1 MQGVPKPVV
10 LAILDGFGI
19 ARATRGNAI
28 RAARAP
34 HLTTIEQYFPFTALQ
49 ASGVAVGLP
58 WGEVGNS
65 EVGHMTIGAGRV
77 LYQHLVRILNA
88 LEDGSF
94 HKNSAFLKVIAH
106 AKAKGSAIHLL
117 GLVSTGSVHSSL
129 EHLYALLD
137 LVAEPDSPKAY
148 LHVITD
154 GRDAPLEEAGAL
166 VAELQAKIA
175 ARYPTAAIASL
186 IGRFYAM
193 DRDQQWD
200 RVQKTYELLTS
211 ARGIPFTD
219 PADYLRQSYRRG
231 TSDEFI
237 EPACLGRDGA
247 PVGRIKAGDG
257 LIMFNFREDSMR
269 EMASAF
275 AERDFTA
282 FSRESVPNLAIATM
296 TEYKAGLPGVLVA
309 FPPLA
314 VDWPLARVLAE
325 AGKTQLHVAESEK
338 YAHVTYFFNGGRDAP
353 FPNEERIA
361 IPSLGMPHFD
371 DHPEMKAPEIT
382 ETVTENLD
390 RYDFIIANYANADM
404 VGHTGKFQAAVN
416 AIEALDVAIGR
427 LSEEILKR
435 SGVLLVTADHG
446 NAEQKIHPQSG
457 EPVTEHT
464 GNPVPFY
471 LIGASY
477 RRRNTRSVE
486 EIEAEKRS
494 VRGILTDV
502 APTILELM
510 HLKKPEPMTGKSLL
524 SILTP

>member
-28 RAARAP
+28 RAAHAP

-193 DRDQQWD
+193 DRDQQWN
-200 RVQKTYELLTS
+200 RV
-211 ARGIPFTD
+211 
-219 PADYLRQSYRRG
+219 
-231 TSDEFI
+231 
-237 EPACLGRDGA
+237 
-247 PVGRIKAGDG
+247 
-257 LIMFNFREDSMR
+257 
-269 EMASAF
+269 
-275 AERDFTA
+275 
-282 FSRESVPNLAIATM
+282 
-296 TEYKAGLPGVLVA
+296 
-309 FPPLA
+309 
-314 VDWPLARVLAE
+314 
-325 AGKTQLHVAESEK
+325 
-338 YAHVTYFFNGGRDAP
+338 
-353 FPNEERIA
+353 
-361 IPSLGMPHFD
+361 
-371 DHPEMKAPEIT
+371 
-382 ETVTENLD
+382 
-390 RYDFIIANYANADM
+390 
-404 VGHTGKFQAAVN
+404 
-416 AIEALDVAIGR
+416 
-427 LSEEILKR
+427 
-435 SGVLLVTADHG
+435 
-446 NAEQKIHPQSG
+446 
-457 EPVTEHT
+457 
-464 GNPVPFY
+464 
-471 LIGASY
+471 
-477 RRRNTRSVE
+477 
-486 EIEAEKRS
+486 
-494 VRGILTDV
+494 
-502 APTILELM
+502 
-510 HLKKPEPMTGKSLL
+510 
-524 SILTP
+524 